1 MTRPHRIS
9 AGRRRRRARW
19 RAACLLLVAM
29 PWVPAR
35 GDETPL
41 RLAAP
46 PPARALVAYL
56 LPRFTLKT
64 GRRAVL
70 SAPSTRAHLQVT
82 RAAAGIPAFRGP
94 GGDWFLTAPPG
105 ARHDNAD
112 RFVNWLRG
120 TGGRNAIAA
129 FRGQGGVVFRPP
141 PAAVTALAGPVL
153 VGDPVA
159 GEELAERHCGR
170 CHMVNERTRMTTI
183 GATPSFA
190 LLRGLAD
197 WRHRF
202 ETFYSLN
209 PHPAFT
215 QVAGVTPPFDESR
228 PPPIVPLRLTVA
240 EIYAILA
247 YIAGLAPADLGRPL
261 IAR

>member
-9 AGRRRRRARW
+9 AGRRVPARGG

-29 PWVPAR
+29 SPPAR

-64 GRRAVL
+64 RAAGGFVGAVDARRPPGPIGRLPASAPWPGRRLVL
-70 SAPSTRAHLQVT
+70 TGLPARVMTTPTASSIGCGAPVGATPSPAFAARVGGLSPGAGG
-82 RAAAGIPAFRGP
+82 RAAPTGP
-94 GGDWFLTAPPG
+94 L
-105 ARHDNAD
+105 
-112 RFVNWLRG
+112 
-120 TGGRNAIAA
+120 
-129 FRGQGGVVFRPP
+129 
-141 PAAVTALAGPVL
+141 VT
-153 VGDPVA
+153 GDPVA
-159 GEELAERHCGR
+159 GEELATRHCGR

-190 LLRGLAD
+190 PLRGLAD

-240 EIYAILA
+240 EIDAILA
-247 YIAGLAPADLGRPL
+247 YVAGLAPADLAGR
-261 IAR
+261 